1 MPPLLNM
8 QHNSVV
14 DLEGAVT
21 EMKAEATK
29 RKGPKMLRVS
39 EETKQLS
46 AMLGTELSTWP
57 RVTTRPMF
65 GLRGFYRGKK
75 IFAALPVTRTI
86 KNPSSFIFRIEPL
99 PAKLLERAKKEPRI
113 DTENVGPSAKWL
125 SYLLKSEA
133 DVRDALW
140 WLNQA
145 YEHAQ

>member
-1 MPPLLNM
+1 MPPLLSM

-29 RKGPKMLRVS
+29 RKGPKMHRVS
-39 EETKQLS
+39 QETKQLS
-46 AMLGTELSTWP
+46 AMLGIELSTWP

-113 DTENVGPSAKWL
+113 DTENAGPSAKWL
-125 SYLLKSEA
+125 SFLLNSEA

>member
-1 MPPLLNM
+1 
-8 QHNSVV
+8 
-14 DLEGAVT
+14 
-21 EMKAEATK
+21 MKAEATK

-75 IFAALPVTRTI
+75 IFAALPVTRAI
-86 KNPSSFIFRIEPL
+86 KNPNSLIFRIKPM
-99 PAKLLERAKKEPRI
+99 PPDLLERAKKEPRI
-113 DTENVGPSAKWL
+113 DTESRVPGAKWFIFEL
-125 SYLLKSEA
+125 NSAA
-133 DVRDALW
+133 DLRDALW

-145 YEHAQ
+145 YEHAK

>member
-1 MPPLLNM
+1 M

-14 DLEGAVT
+14 DLESSVT

-29 RKGPKMLRVS
+29 RKHPKMLRVS

-86 KNPSSFIFRIEPL
+86 KNPSSFIFRIQPMPPEL
-99 PAKLLERAKKEPRI
+99 QERAKKERRI
-113 DTENVGPSAKWL
+113 DTENAVPSAKWL
-125 SYLLKSEA
+125 TFELNSEA
-133 DVRDALW
+133 DFRDALW
-140 WLNQA
+140 WLSQA
-145 YEHAQ
+145 YEHAK